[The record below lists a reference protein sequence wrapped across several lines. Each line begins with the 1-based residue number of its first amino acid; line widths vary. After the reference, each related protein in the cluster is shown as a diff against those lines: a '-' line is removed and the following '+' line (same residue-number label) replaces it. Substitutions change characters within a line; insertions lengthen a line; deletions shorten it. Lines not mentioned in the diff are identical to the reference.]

1 MGLVGCVDRGGRKN
15 SGEGRG
21 KVGGRNETLV
31 RKTLEEKAF
40 GAASGAQG
48 MQGGGGGA
56 RSESGSKS
64 NGIIMGEAPSKGS
77 ILEMDVLSVRLGSRE
92 TLAEILAREKIE
104 AKNLRVSTENL
115 LFFLV
120 ASDLNSLILKLKEM
134 KEIDRKFLKRQ

>member
-1 MGLVGCVDRGGRKN
+1 MGGSRRVRRPRRAKEQR
-15 SGEGRG
+15 EGRG

-92 TLAEILAREKIE
+92 TLAEILAEERSRQKICE
-104 AKNLRVSTENL
+104 FRQKIFF
-115 LFFLV
+115 FFLV

-134 KEIDRKFLKRQ
+134 KEIDRKFLK

>member
-1 MGLVGCVDRGGRKN
+1 MGGSRRVRRPRRAKEQR
-15 SGEGRG
+15 EGRG

-77 ILEMDVLSVRLGSRE
+77 ILEMDVLSVR
-92 TLAEILAREKIE
+92 EKH
-104 AKNLRVSTENL
+104 
-115 LFFLV
+115 
-120 ASDLNSLILKLKEM
+120 
-134 KEIDRKFLKRQ
+134 

>member
-92 TLAEILAREKIE
+92 TLAEILAEERSRQKICE
-104 AKNLRVSTENL
+104 FRQKIF
-115 LFFLV
+115 FFLV

-134 KEIDRKFLKRQ
+134 KEIDRKFLK

>member
-1 MGLVGCVDRGGRKN
+1 MGGSRRVRRPRRAKEQR
-15 SGEGRG
+15 EGRG

-92 TLAEILAREKIE
+92 TLAEILAEERSRQKICE
-104 AKNLRVSTENL
+104 FRQKIF
-115 LFFLV
+115 FFLV